1 VHVTNEPGSEE
12 MWRDVAAHE
21 IGRCIAMLDDTGV
34 WLRRDDVLAITDFG
48 REFVV
53 IVTAIAGEAEEGC
66 RLRGS
71 DVGARPSGALDF
83 AKLSSDA
90 QVPVHTHAVRGGVD
104 ASLQAVPRSQVLVG
118 RGTFMAIDASI
129 DPRPPGVKGP
139 RGSASRSRAFVTAA
153 TVGGLA
159 LVAYAFASFRWGP
172 LDAVGV
178 LGLVFALLLLG
189 YAVLA
194 FFAVRAMVVAPFV
207 VVALLL
213 PWACGAA
220 AAIGAG
226 QRVDSVIEEFTDD
239 LSGGAATDPLLP
251 EVLEEGAPPADQGRE
266 AAAAAKYSAL
276 IEPYNEAFGQMSVAE
291 EAYFASQNEADAKD
305 LRAADSRLAV
315 AASQAATEIQAF
327 DAWPQSVADDVH
339 AVAVSL
345 RTMAEAAQLMS
356 TAKSSE
362 ERDEQYGAFFDA
374 QTAGAVSAAAVR
386 DGLGI
391 PEAE

>member
-1 VHVTNEPGSEE
+1 
-12 MWRDVAAHE
+12 M
-21 IGRCIAMLDDTGV
+21 
-34 WLRRDDVLAITDFG
+34 
-48 REFVV
+48 
-53 IVTAIAGEAEEGC
+53 
-66 RLRGS
+66 
-71 DVGARPSGALDF
+71 
-83 AKLSSDA
+83 
-90 QVPVHTHAVRGGVD
+90 
-104 ASLQAVPRSQVLVG
+104 
-118 RGTFMAIDASI
+118 
-129 DPRPPGVKGP
+129 
-139 RGSASRSRAFVTAA
+139 
-153 TVGGLA
+153 
-159 LVAYAFASFRWGP
+159 VAYAFASFRWGP

-178 LGLVFALLLLG
+178 MGLAFALLLIA

-207 VVALLL
+207 VAALLL

-226 QRVDSVIEEFTDD
+226 QRVDSVIEEFTND
-239 LSGGAATDPLLP
+239 LSGGFTGGAETDPLLP
-251 EVLEEGAPPADQGRE
+251 DALEEDAPPADQGGE
-266 AAAAAKYSAL
+266 AAAAAKYTAL
-276 IEPYNEAFGQMSVAE
+276 IEPYNEALGQMSVAE
-291 EAYFASQNEADAKD
+291 EAYFASQNEADAKE

-339 AVAVSL
+339 AVAASL

-362 ERDEQYGAFFDA
+362 ERDEHYGAFFDA